1 MILYSHVLFG
11 QLHFPLFIS
20 SLVNFIKEML
30 LEENNLA
37 RSYLAHLMQILSY
50 SSHVNTEP
58 SIVST
63 AHFILFH
70 FFFICITLY
79 LDDAKILCYSQ
90 FIK

>member
-1 MILYSHVLFG
+1 MI
-11 QLHFPLFIS
+11 
-20 SLVNFIKEML
+20 
-30 LEENNLA
+30 LEENDLVP
-37 RSYLAHLMQILSY
+37 SYLTTLMQILSY

-70 FFFICITLY
+70 FFFICITLH

-90 FIK
+90 FLK